1 MEGSNLR
8 DVVDKEAVM
17 EMGKAAGIGLAGG
30 SVWGGLVAM
39 LYDGPPVGSNVKYPE
54 LIRAAKVSGK
64 YAATASVLG
73 ATYIG
78 IEQALEKYRRKKD
91 FVNGSVAGFAAG
103 ATAMGFAAGSFRT
116 GLRSGCALALT
127 VALLHVTGM
136 KDDEEEHH

>member
-30 SVWGGLVAM
+30 SVW
-39 LYDGPPVGSNVKYPE
+39 
-54 LIRAAKVSGK
+54 
-64 YAATASVLG
+64 ATASVLG